1 MLNGIE
7 NVKIIKTVS
16 EKVVYEGLLWSLMF
30 LKVKFFYLCFN
41 YFIVKKNVLES
52 TDGAYSQ
59 LTHTV
64 QRWGRERAGGSRVGR
79 WE

>member
-7 NVKIIKTVS
+7 KVKIWKSVC
-16 EKVVYEGLLWSLMF
+16 EKVFFEGLLVSLMF
-30 LKVKFFYLCFN
+30 LNVKKVFPLFHLFQCE
-41 YFIVKKNVLES
+41 KNVLEI
-52 TDGAYSQ
+52 TDGPYPQ

-79 WE
+79 WG